1 MGVPAVAAKFYEHR
15 VVIAIASS
23 MSAPIA
29 HVDHGLPSG
38 NTGWDGISM

>member
-1 MGVPAVAAKFYEHR
+1 
-15 VVIAIASS
+15 

-38 NTGWDGISM
+38 NIGWDEIST